1 MSAIPS
7 KILLIEDDGP
17 NRRMLKALLGD
28 LGCEILEAEN
38 ANEGLALAAKFR
50 PHTVLL
56 DLGLPDMPGLKVLEH
71 LRQEQ
76 ADLPIIVLTGNT
88 EVPTAVK
95 AIQLGAFNYFTKPI
109 STEQVLAA
117 VKAAVERSQLRNK
130 VQELQ
135 LELESN
141 SKSLFRSMG
150 PGKAVQRLQDQV
162 RQVAATAFTV
172 LVHGE
177 TGSGKEVVSRAV
189 HDQSP
194 RASHPFI
201 ALDCG
206 AIPENLL
213 ESELFGYEKGAFSG
227 AERRKEGHFLL
238 AQGGTLFLDEIG
250 NLPLGLQAKLLR
262 VLQERELRPLGS
274 TKAVSLDIR
283 LVAASNHD
291 LEKEVEE
298 GRFRQDLFFRL
309 AEFRIEIP
317 ALRERQEDIPF
328 LAQRFLEEARVEL
341 RKPVGGF
348 DDDALALLKQES
360 WKGNVRELRNVVR
373 QAVLQSDHPL
383 VEVRHLSSLL
393 KKASKA
399 PGFNLSA
406 NLSLRKF
413 GEEALALAE
422 TAAIQGA
429 LRESRGNIFQ
439 AAKALHTDNKTLHV
453 KLKKYGIRA
462 RDFEPEEPR

>member
-1 MSAIPS
+1 
-7 KILLIEDDGP
+7 
-17 NRRMLKALLGD
+17 MLKALLGD

-194 RASHPFI
+194 R
-201 ALDCG
+201 
-206 AIPENLL
+206 
-213 ESELFGYEKGAFSG
+213 
-227 AERRKEGHFLL
+227 R
-238 AQGGTLFLDEIG
+238 
-250 NLPLGLQAKLLR
+250 
-262 VLQERELRPLGS
+262 
-274 TKAVSLDIR
+274 
-283 LVAASNHD
+283 
-291 LEKEVEE
+291 
-298 GRFRQDLFFRL
+298 
-309 AEFRIEIP
+309 
-317 ALRERQEDIPF
+317 
-328 LAQRFLEEARVEL
+328 
-341 RKPVGGF
+341 
-348 DDDALALLKQES
+348 
-360 WKGNVRELRNVVR
+360 
-373 QAVLQSDHPL
+373 
-383 VEVRHLSSLL
+383 LSSLYRL
-393 KKASKA
+393 
-399 PGFNLSA
+399 G
-406 NLSLRKF
+406 LR
-413 GEEALALAE
+413 G
-422 TAAIQGA
+422 
-429 LRESRGNIFQ
+429 
-439 AAKALHTDNKTLHV
+439 D
-453 KLKKYGIRA
+453 
-462 RDFEPEEPR
+462 P